1 VGELHDDLADDGVQ
15 HGAQL
20 MPELSAAPSIDDTR
34 TQALLVLIARLAALD
49 LTTLLIYRID
59 SVVEGALPF
68 LAWQFDILSP
78 LWQLLAPVSLGGVD
92 ALTDIDLLIDV
103 DNLIEAGG
111 AVMDQM
117 LTEAAQR
124 ELVKNAIPLHRFRG
138 TPWSIKQ
145 ALASLGWA
153 QVTLL
158 EGQSTWGGNSYPSN
172 QGWAVFRVLI
182 DLVDGQ
188 SVSIDAASTASTA
201 VTFFKPARSWLDSI
215 WFVVPAISDEGPVP
229 SDRVTLSGIVQY
241 QVDTAPA
248 PNDAT
253 LAFAIATA
261 SSADAYGPIVPA
273 YNAHYRHSGITY
285 GANQPAVADSALM
298 LNGAAVLRGG

>member
-1 VGELHDDLADDGVQ
+1 
-15 HGAQL
+15 

-68 LAWQFDILSP
+68 LAWQWDILSP
-78 LWQLLAPVSLGGVD
+78 LWQLIAPVSLGVD
-92 ALTDIDLLIDV
+92 ALTDIDTLIDV
-103 DNLIEAGG
+103 DNLIEDGG
-111 AVMDQM
+111 AVTDQM

-201 VTFFKPARSWLDSI
+201 VTFFKPARSLLDSI
-215 WFVVPAISDEGPVP
+215 WFVVPAISDAGPVP
-229 SDRVTLSGIVQY
+229 SDRLTLGGIVKY
-241 QVDTAPA
+241 QVDAAPA
-248 PNDAT
+248 PNDAA
-253 LAFAIATA
+253 LEFAIATA
-261 SSADAYGPIVPA
+261 SSTDAYGPIVPA

-285 GANQPAVADSALM
+285 GANQPAVADSALIV
-298 LNGAAVLRGG
+298 NGAAVLHGG